1 MKQRQQSRQIEKLWK
16 QKPCRWRKALNIIIN
31 NLREVRDD
39 IHGAAI
45 KGTFRKQR
53 IKREFLKIKN
63 KMEQLKKKKNRWI
76 RSKCEEV
83 SQKTE
88 QKDKEMERKGKNTE
102 RSIPE
107 IQRLGNGSYKKRK

>member
-63 KMEQLKKKKNRWI
+63 KMEQLKKKK
-76 RSKCEEV
+76 E
-83 SQKTE
+83 
-88 QKDKEMERKGKNTE
+88 
-102 RSIPE
+102 
-107 IQRLGNGSYKKRK
+107 